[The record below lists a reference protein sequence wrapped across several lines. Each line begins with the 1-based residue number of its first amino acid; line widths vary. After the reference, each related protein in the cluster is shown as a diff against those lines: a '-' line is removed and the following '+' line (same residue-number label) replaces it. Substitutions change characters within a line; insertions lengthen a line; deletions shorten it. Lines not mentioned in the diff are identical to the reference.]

1 MTQSEL
7 CILLH
12 LSFSLCFHNIIFW
25 NFITDLEN
33 MFFHW
38 NGFSFSSRDL
48 LSLPQQ
54 TIQEVKIWNCFSCSF
69 HRLHCQQGQILLIAN
84 AVPMQDW
91 HPGSIILGIWRH
103 TLGPHCTKGLCPCF
117 STPGSPTQHV
127 CVSWNLPSQ
136 LTPLPH
142 GNMLVSYNFGR
153 LPKWGMRNRDVL
165 RGCKPVFSCPVPKGK
180 QKPCNELI
188 MWTACKSLKSRRVK
202 EGTKGVSL
210 KRVWIFLVES
220 LGSHLLVVS
229 SPIRHI
235 NSCTFAQLCLS
246 SASFPCPLR
255 PSG

>member
-142 GNMLVSYNFGR
+142 GNMLV
-153 LPKWGMRNRDVL
+153 P
-165 RGCKPVFSCPVPKGK
+165 
-180 QKPCNELI
+180 
-188 MWTACKSLKSRRVK
+188 T
-202 EGTKGVSL
+202 T
-210 KRVWIFLVES
+210 
-220 LGSHLLVVS
+220 LGD
-229 SPIRHI
+229 
-235 NSCTFAQLCLS
+235 CLS
-246 SASFPCPLR
+246 EGWETEMYWEGASLSSVALFPKVNKSHAMNWSCEQLANPWR
-255 PSG
+255 AEEWRKARKGWVWNESGFFSWSRLGAISWWWAAP

>member
-1 MTQSEL
+1 
-7 CILLH
+7 
-12 LSFSLCFHNIIFW
+12 
-25 NFITDLEN
+25 

-69 HRLHCQQGQILLIAN
+69 HCFHCQQGQILLIAN

-165 RGCKPVFSCPVPKGK
+165 RGCKPVFSCPVSKGK